1 MLAAVGFPRLRL
13 AVAGLWTV
21 SLWTVGI
28 AAATLSAVLADR
40 AQFGAIVSELFRK
53 EAWFA
58 LACGLAMLVLLRR
71 DTALDAKRR
80 RTAMILTVLML
91 VCGAVYFVLQP
102 VMANLR
108 EVAGPGGVMA
118 SEMRKTFMLLHFGSM
133 IAHLIQAILGMVLVL
148 KSLSPKKKGQN

>member
-1 MLAAVGFPRLRL
+1 MQAVGFPRLRL

-28 AAATLSAVLADR
+28 AAATLSAVIADR

-71 DTALDAKRR
+71 DAVLDARQRR
-80 RTAMILTVLML
+80 AGMILTVLML
-91 VCGAVYFVLQP
+91 VCVAVYFGLQP
-102 VMANLR
+102 KMAALR
-108 EVAGPGGVMA
+108 EAAGPGGVMA
-118 SEMRKTFMLLHFGSM
+118 SEVRKQFMMLHFGSM
-133 IAHLIQAILGMVLVL
+133 IAHLVQAVIGIVLVL